1 MSVVHERISSP
12 EFEVLFEQN
21 LSRMKMLPAVA
32 LDALQLLKC
41 SQCSVHEFTT
51 IVERDVTLA
60 STMLRIANSP
70 VYTLQ
75 RETSNLQQAVVRLG
89 LRECRHLIMSSC
101 VATLTRQL
109 DFKEEW
115 IRDLLW
121 RHSLY
126 TGTVARHL
134 NRTLSCG
141 FQGEEFTAGLLHDLG
156 RLLLANLFPN
166 EFLTFDPLEF
176 LEDEDPTEREAGKF
190 GLTHVQVAE
199 KYGQL
204 SRLPDELLAVI
215 RWHHA
220 PERATQHHKLV
231 ALIAAA
237 DDMANYFQRSGD
249 SSGYEATQNR
259 GLSAL
264 LKCGVLTTPEQFLRA
279 APATLEA
286 AASDMHSQNAL

>member
-1 MSVVHERISSP
+1 MSVIHESISSP
-12 EFEVLFEQN
+12 EFEKLLEQN

-32 LDALQLLKC
+32 LDALHVLK
-41 SQCSVHEFTT
+41 SSRCSVQEFTT

-70 VYTLQ
+70 VYTQQ
-75 RETSNLQQAVVRLG
+75 RETCNLRQAVVRLG

-126 TGTVARHL
+126 TGTIARHL
-134 NRTLSCG
+134 NLAFSCG
-141 FQGEEFTAGLLHDLG
+141 FQGEEFTGGLLHDLG
-156 RLLLANLFPN
+156 RFLLATLFPD

-176 LEDEDPTEREAGKF
+176 LEDEDPTEREAEKF

-199 KYGQL
+199 KYGYL
-204 SRLPDELLAVI
+204 CRLPDELLAVI

-237 DDMANYFQRSGD
+237 DDMANYLQRSGD
-249 SSGYEATQNR
+249 SGGYEAGQNR
-259 GLSAL
+259 GLAAL
-264 LKCGVLTTPEQFLRA
+264 LQCGVLTNSEQFLSA
-279 APATLEA
+279 APATLKA